1 MGMGRRMLLSIV
13 AFVLFLDLPHGF
25 VEAHPHES
33 DVVVNLD
40 HETHLYFHI
49 LDDHHY
55 VKHLRPAASNNDSV
69 LVDVEVA
76 LTAVNGLSWQDPRL
90 KWNLTDFGG
99 VKEVSV
105 PASQLWTPH
114 LHLLATSRG
123 TFEVLDGKHAMVR
136 HDGSVTWLCDVMV
149 RALCAVDLSDFPF
162 DAQTCSMELG
172 SGTHIDDA
180 IHVHISQA
188 PPGSAVHSSEGH
200 VDTSLAG
207 EWVLLQNETRPD
219 DLALVSKT
227 VKADSLSLYPYMK
240 ASCLCLEQMSETAD
254 HHHGLAV
261 TVRLGRRSQLYQCL
275 MVGPV
280 VLLALLV
287 PCVFLLP
294 ADSTAKITLGALL
307 QVSICICLRTLCD
320 MLHHNHGSVPSIAIF
335 SIASLA
341 LTSISIIMAA
351 LVMSLASRGAI
362 AKPVPSWLST
372 TFLGRCGLRRW
383 LCMDQYLP
391 VERQPPFASLK
402 NGNDTLEA
410 DADAASLKGSD
421 SEAKEITRSLRVMLG
436 RYSAEQAVVAGGGE
450 WREIARVV
458 DRLLFVVFVILFML
472 TSISLLS

>member
-1 MGMGRRMLLSIV
+1 
-13 AFVLFLDLPHGF
+13 
-25 VEAHPHES
+25 
-33 DVVVNLD
+33 
-40 HETHLYFHI
+40 
-49 LDDHHY
+49 
-55 VKHLRPAASNNDSV
+55 
-69 LVDVEVA
+69 
-76 LTAVNGLSWQDPRL
+76 
-90 KWNLTDFGG
+90 
-99 VKEVSV
+99 
-105 PASQLWTPH
+105 
-114 LHLLATSRG
+114 
-123 TFEVLDGKHAMVR
+123 MVR

-207 EWVLLQNETRPD
+207 EWVLLQNE
-219 DLALVSKT
+219 
-227 VKADSLSLYPYMK
+227 
-240 ASCLCLEQMSETAD
+240 MSETAD